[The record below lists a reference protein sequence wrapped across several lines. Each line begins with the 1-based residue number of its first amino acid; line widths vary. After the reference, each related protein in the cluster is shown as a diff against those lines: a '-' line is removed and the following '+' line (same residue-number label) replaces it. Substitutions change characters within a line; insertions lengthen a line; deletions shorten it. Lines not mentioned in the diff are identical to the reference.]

1 MLSYVTERLKAVLRE
16 ELGKEKDMFTIISK
30 FYLNSELK
38 HEALHAYEQG
48 YDAVRLD
55 QMKHYWDLCKK
66 RQGVVEEL

>member
-1 MLSYVTERLKAVLRE
+1 
-16 ELGKEKDMFTIISK
+16 MFTIISK

-48 YDAVRLD
+48 FDSVCVN